1 MTTTGAAGR
10 AFPISRKDFLRL
22 SALLAMPRGLSLL
35 GGCGVAGP
43 GADGPVRIGY
53 LPLTD
58 AAPLLVAH
66 ARGLF
71 DAEGIEAVKP
81 IMFRGWS
88 QIIEAF
94 LAGQVNVVHMLSP
107 VVIWARYG
115 SRIPTKVVAW
125 NHVDG
130 SSLTVANDIGSLAEL
145 GGKTVAIPHWYSI
158 HNAVL
163 QELLRTH
170 GLEVVTRARGV
181 PGGVLG
187 PRQVSLTIMAPADML
202 AALATGQIAGYIVAE
217 PFNALAEANG
227 VGRVLRFTGDVWR
240 QHACCQVI
248 MHEGDIDAR
257 PEWTQKV
264 VNAIVKAELW
274 LHENRGE
281 AAQLLA
287 ATGPEKYTPHS
298 SDVLARVL
306 VPDEGLRAEYVAS
319 GAIRHPEWQEPRVA
333 FQPYPYPSYTEEL
346 IRLLKD
352 TKVEGDNSFLAT
364 LDPAATARDVVDD
377 RFVRA
382 ALAGIGG
389 FGAFG
394 LPDSFTRKEELRP

>member
-1 MTTTGAAGR
+1 MKNISATDH

-22 SALLAMPRGLSLL
+22 SALLAVPGGLSLL
-35 GGCGVAGP
+35 GGCGKAETSEEQ
-43 GADGPVRIGY
+43 PVRIGY

-66 ARGLF
+66 AKGLF
-71 DAEGIEAVKP
+71 EAEGLTAIKP

-88 QIIEAF
+88 QIVEAF

-115 SRIPTKVVAW
+115 SHTPTKVVAW
-125 NHVDG
+125 NHMDG
-130 SSLTVANDIGSLAEL
+130 SCLTVANSIGSLAEL

-158 HNAVL
+158 HNIVL

-170 GLEVVTRARGV
+170 GLEVVTRPSGT
-181 PGGVLG
+181 PG
-187 PRQVSLTIMAPADML
+187 PQQVSLTVMAPADMV

-217 PFNALAEANG
+217 PFNALAEVNG

-248 MHEGDIDAR
+248 MHEADINAH

-264 VNAIVKAELW
+264 VNAVVKAELW
-274 LHENRGE
+274 LHGNRAE
-281 AAQLLA
+281 AAQLLSV
-287 ATGPEKYTPHS
+287 TGPQKYTPHRA
-298 SDVLARVL
+298 DVLARVL
-306 VPDEGLRAEYVAS
+306 EPDEALRADYVAS
-319 GAIRHPEWQEPRVA
+319 GAIQHPEWQEPRVA

-346 IRLLKD
+346 VRLLKK
-352 TKVEGDNSFLAT
+352 TKVEGDNSFLAA
-364 LDPAATARDVVDD
+364 LDPAATARDLVDD
-377 RFVRA
+377 RFVRK
-382 ALAGIGG
+382 ALAEVGG
-389 FGAFG
+389 LAAFG
-394 LPDSFTRKEELRP
+394 FQDSFTRTEVLRP